1 MATHP
6 FYPLGVAIPN
16 YSANTMST
24 PVILAWFC
32 GIGATI
38 ILPTLA
44 IAKSKRPGI
53 PKSELATAAWFVLCA
68 FIHFFLEGYF
78 ALHFDTLAGDMT
90 LLGQMWKEY
99 SLSDSRY
106 LTGDTFVVCM
116 ETITAVFWGPLSILC
131 ASTIVSESPWRHPL
145 QIVISLGQLYGDVLY
160 YATCTFEEHARA
172 TLYSRPERYY
182 FWGYYVLLNAFW
194 IVIPSILLWQSL
206 RSVATVFARVQKL
219 DQGKKGR

>member
-68 FIHFFLEGYF
+68 FIHFFLEGKSHPPPCSF
-78 ALHFDTLAGDMT
+78 NPTDLAQAT
-90 LLGQMWKEY
+90 
-99 SLSDSRY
+99 SRC
-106 LTGDTFVVCM
+106 T
-116 ETITAVFWGPLSILC
+116 
-131 ASTIVSESPWRHPL
+131 STPS
-145 QIVISLGQLYGDVLY
+145 
-160 YATCTFEEHARA
+160 RA
-172 TLYSRPERYY
+172 T
-182 FWGYYVLLNAFW
+182 
-194 IVIPSILLWQSL
+194 
-206 RSVATVFARVQKL
+206 
-219 DQGKKGR
+219 